1 MATHNRLPTSNFN
14 YERKNKRQRNKCGM
28 NATLLWWNTGF
39 IPLSRRWFVLIWLLI
54 SGSTVLGQDV
64 EVIAPPDEVLA
75 RQIVMEIE
83 RHDAGLGIWWTG
95 HNGWLLKADGVLVG
109 TDLVLADPARRENPP
124 PVDLAQVAKLLD
136 VSFVTHGHGDHF
148 NGPTTRYLVSESDCM
163 FVLPVSCLDKAKRL
177 GVPSDRI
184 VTARPRE
191 SLDVRGVHVDALRA
205 IHGNKKGAVYY
216 EANLDDCGYVLHLA
230 GKTVLQPGDSVLLE
244 DHLFLKH
251 VDVLLFSPTE
261 HNWLIEDSVTAIQTL
276 EPDVILPQHRD
287 TYPLSERNR
296 FWAQGFPHEVRLR
309 LPTVLRKRYR
319 VLKMGEMLVVE

>member
-1 MATHNRLPTSNFN
+1 MATENRLPTPITND
-14 YERKNKRQRNKCGM
+14 ERKRQLTRNKCGL
-28 NATLLWWNTGF
+28 NSALLYWNPDF
-39 IPLSRRWFVLIWLLI
+39 IALGRRLVVLIWLQI
-54 SGSTVLGQDV
+54 VGNTVIAQEV
-64 EVIAPPDEVLA
+64 EVIAPAEEKLA

-83 RHDAGLGIWWTG
+83 RHEAGLGIWWTG
-95 HNGWLLKADGVLVG
+95 HNGWLLKANGVVVG
-109 TDLVLADPARRENPP
+109 TDLVLADPSRRENPP
-124 PVDLAQVAKLLD
+124 PVSVAQVAKLLD

-163 FVLPVSCLDKAKRL
+163 FVLPVSCLDEAKRF
-177 GVPSDRI
+177 GVPPDRI

-191 SLDVRGVHVDALRA
+191 SLSVRGVQVDALRA

-261 HNWLIEDSVTAIQTL
+261 HNWLIDDSLTAIQAL

-287 TYPLSERNR
+287 TYPLSEQNR

-309 LPTVLRKRYR
+309 LPETLQKRYR
-319 VLKMGEMLVVE
+319 VLSMGEMLLVE